1 MSAGAA
7 PNATMSAIES
17 YCAPNSLCVLV
28 QRATR
33 PSMPSS
39 TMAMKMAM
47 QPTSKR
53 PFIACTM
60 AKKPQNRTP
69 SGEEIGQQVDARGAA
84 VRAAGACVYDFG
96 LVVGSFSHASTVSAA

>member
-1 MSAGAA
+1 
-7 PNATMSAIES
+7 MSAIES

-39 TMAMKMAM
+39 TMATKMAM
-47 QPTSKR
+47 QPISKR

-60 AKKPQNRTP
+60 AKKPQNSTP
-69 SGEEIGQQVDARGAA
+69 
-84 VRAAGACVYDFG
+84 
-96 LVVGSFSHASTVSAA
+96 VVNRLGSR

>member
-17 YCAPNSLCVLV
+17 YCAPNSLWVFV

-33 PSMPSS
+33 PSIPSS
-39 TMAMKMAM
+39 TMATKIAIA
-47 QPTSKR
+47 PISKR

-60 AKKPQNRTP
+60 AKKPQNSTP
-69 SGEEIGQQVDARGAA
+69 VVKR
-84 VRAAGACVYDFG
+84 FG
-96 LVVGSFSHASTVSAA
+96 SK

>member
-1 MSAGAA
+1 MRAGAA

-17 YCAPNSLCVLV
+17 NCAPNSLCVLV

-60 AKKPQNRTP
+60 AKKPQNKTP
-69 SGEEIGQQVDARGAA
+69 SVNR
-84 VRAAGACVYDFG
+84 FG
-96 LVVGSFSHASTVSAA
+96 SR